1 MIINVF
7 GVIIILTSIFNIAL
21 LYQFSNCH
29 SLLGFSANCSDSIKG
44 NTKAGES
51 IAAILF
57 LLQLIF
63 EWGIC
68 TFQGSI
74 IAENNLYSELPSISD
89 DDDSWTDVV
98 VVKSNQP
105 AVTSPISPLL
115 MSHNTNSPARENRN
129 IVGNSTV
136 NFSSSLSPG
145 SLRRE
150 MYTQKLNRGRL

>member
-1 MIINVF
+1 MP
-7 GVIIILTSIFNIAL
+7 
-21 LYQFSNCH
+21 
-29 SLLGFSANCSDSIKG
+29 
-44 NTKAGES
+44 
-51 IAAILF
+51 
-57 LLQLIF
+57 
-63 EWGIC
+63 
-68 TFQGSI
+68 
-74 IAENNLYSELPSISD
+74 ENNLYSELPSISD

-115 MSHNTNSPARENRN
+115 MSHNTTSPARENRN